1 MCVYVIVHV
10 YVCVCVCLC
19 VCVCVCV
26 SHAHKK
32 EMESNL
38 FYNILMIQSRPVG
51 GVSVPQLAGHSTAGV
66 QGPGSPGSQPAPPSP
81 SQGVADSLHEMH
93 AEWLKVQS

>member
-51 GVSVPQLAGHSTAGV
+51 GVSVPQLAGHSTA
-66 QGPGSPGSQPAPPSP
+66 A
-81 SQGVADSLHEMH
+81 
-93 AEWLKVQS
+93 